1 MDSSTGFFWILR
13 QEHPSLHTLGLLLS
27 PGSWGLGGFEEGLGG
42 GVGVEA
48 NLSTQGTVSGGSPC
62 CAGLWHFLKSASEH
76 P

>member
-1 MDSSTGFFWILR
+1 MDSTTGFFWILC

-48 NLSTQGTVSGGSPC
+48 NLSATHRAQSMEVLPVVRALAFSQVC
-62 CAGLWHFLKSASEH
+62 F
-76 P
+76 